1 MRHQFEEL
9 LKRLRES
16 EIKQTEWADEWIYN
30 LPEDIQELFKQGDYK
45 VVETGIDV
53 CGHRW
58 YETSITVVEVFGSL
72 LGIRLVSKSYS
83 ETQELEDIYHFLE
96 FREMEE
102 FTTVSYKQKN

>member
-1 MRHQFEEL
+1 MRQKFEDL
-9 LKRLRES
+9 LKRLQKT
-16 EIKQTEWADEWIYN
+16 EIIQSHWDNEWIYN
-30 LPEDIQELFKQGDYK
+30 FPEDIQKLFKQGDYK
-45 VVETGIDV
+45 VVKTEIDV
-53 CGHRW
+53 DKHRW

-96 FREMEE
+96 FHEMEE